1 MFNFILRFISYN
13 QYYRNR
19 PALSSSSSKG
29 RAPSES
35 SSIHDS
41 PFGKSSGT
49 LNSSQFVS
57 DDDEG
62 SFSVTQSPR
71 KDSLQE
77 YSGASAPSQQTNP
90 KNKSSFISMKSNS
103 SQSREESPP
112 SYPQVMNN
120 FIYREKEAVYE
131 EAKQS
136 NSFSF
141 DKTFDVDPEAGK
153 DEDSISIDAPVV
165 SVTSSE
171 KEIED
176 EVIT

>member
-1 MFNFILRFISYN
+1 
-13 QYYRNR
+13 
-19 PALSSSSSKG
+19 
-29 RAPSES
+29 
-35 SSIHDS
+35 
-41 PFGKSSGT
+41 
-49 LNSSQFVS
+49 
-57 DDDEG
+57 
-62 SFSVTQSPR
+62 
-71 KDSLQE
+71 
-77 YSGASAPSQQTNP
+77 
-90 KNKSSFISMKSNS
+90 
-103 SQSREESPP
+103 
-112 SYPQVMNN
+112 MNN

-153 DEDSISIDAPVV
+153 DDSISLDAPVV